1 MNLLEHELHLGVDI
15 SYLPLGG
22 ISGGSN
28 VLREKRSKVS
38 DSECGELSVSSFSLS
53 SRIDL
58 SSSLLLLFASF
69 LIISQ
74 GARLGKYLSS

>member
-1 MNLLEHELHLGVDI
+1 MNLIDEQLFLGVNM

-28 VLREKRSKVS
+28 VFREKRSKAS
-38 DSECGELSVSSFSLS
+38 QLEFEEFSVSSFSLS
-53 SRIDL
+53 SLIDM

-74 GARLGKYLSS
+74 GASLRRY